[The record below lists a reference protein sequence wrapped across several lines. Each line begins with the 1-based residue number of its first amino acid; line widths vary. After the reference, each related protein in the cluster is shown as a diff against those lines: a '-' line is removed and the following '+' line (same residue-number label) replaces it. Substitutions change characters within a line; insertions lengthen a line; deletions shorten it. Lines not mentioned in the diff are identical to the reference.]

1 MSHATLRKMHQN
13 LWWAVGYNVVAFL
26 LAAGILY
33 SVLLS
38 PEIAAFAL
46 SGSTLIVAI
55 NAPMLKRTKLARHR
69 ALLRKPAGCTGSRK
83 GSCAKNKGW

>member
-1 MSHATLRKMHQN
+1 MS
-13 LWWAVGYNVVAFL
+13 L
-26 LAAGILY
+26 LSHWPPASCIP
-33 SVLLS
+33 SLS